1 MHEKRSR
8 WLILALLTAVEFLVF
23 LDIAIVN
30 IALPAMRADLGMTEG
45 QLAWVVTAY
54 QLVFGGFLVLGGRA
68 SDTRGRRRVYLT
80 GLILFT
86 VGSLGAALATGP
98 AVLIIA
104 RGVQGLGAAALVP
117 TALAMMQAVFAGTS
131 EYNRAFGIWGAMRS
145 AGASSGVAIG
155 GILTQVAGWPSVF
168 LINVPLCLL
177 VLVLGWRVLPHD
189 EPGTGRRLDT
199 GGAVLITGGLLLVVA
214 AFGEGGGFTWI
225 HAAVLV
231 GGLVLLAL
239 FPMVEARVADP
250 LVPLRLFRSAT
261 VNGALLASFLVGIS
275 HLALF
280 YFLSLHLQQVA
291 GYNAMQAGLAIL
303 PIGLMV
309 VTVATVVLPKLLDR
323 FGDRIVLL
331 IGLTSLTL
339 ALLFYA
345 RLPNDPSFLL
355 DVLPGGILVAFGIPA
370 AFVGV
375 TVPAMRA
382 VQPAD
387 SGVTSALVN
396 TVQRLGGGVGVVAL
410 TALGTALAGQP
421 VGAQVHPDTFR
432 IGLLAAAAVTALA
445 IVAAAVMLPR
455 RTPAPAPAT
464 QSDDTTGPAPTAST
478 ESPTADTTESP
489 SADTTESPTAG
500 SGDIIEPSATD
511 HGAGDTDDV
520 KNQVAQQTGGRS

>member
-1 MHEKRSR
+1 MHEKRDR
-8 WLILALLTAVEFLVF
+8 WLILGLLTAVEFLVF

-30 IALPAMRADLGMTEG
+30 IALPSMRSDLGMTEG

-80 GLILFT
+80 GLVLFT
-86 VGSLGAALATGP
+86 VGSLVAALATGP
-98 AVLIIA
+98 LVLIAA

-117 TALAMMQAVFAGTS
+117 TALAMMQTVFGGTP

-145 AGASSGVAIG
+145 AGASSGVALG
-155 GILTQVAGWPSVF
+155 GILTQLAGWPSVF

-177 VLVLGWRVLPHD
+177 VLVLGWRVLPRD
-189 EPGTGRRLDT
+189 EPGTGRRLDA
-199 GGAVLITGGLLLVVA
+199 GGATLITLGMLLVVA
-214 AFGEGGGFTWI
+214 AFGEGGGGFTWL
-225 HAAVLV
+225 HAGALI
-231 GGLVLLAL
+231 GGLALLAL
-239 FPMVEARVADP
+239 FPMVESRVADP
-250 LVPLRLFRSAT
+250 LVPLRLFRSRA
-261 VNGALLASFLVGIS
+261 VNGSLLASFLVGIS

-291 GYNAMQAGLAIL
+291 GYNALEAGLAIL

-309 VTVATVVLPKLLDR
+309 VTVATVVLPRMLDR
-323 FGDRIVLL
+323 FGPRGVLL

-339 ALLFYA
+339 ALLYYA
-345 RLPNDPSFLL
+345 RVPDDPNFLI

-396 TVQRLGGGVGVVAL
+396 TVQRLGGGVGVVVL
-410 TALGTALAGQP
+410 TALGTALAGQSTAP
-421 VGAQVHPDTFR
+421 GAPIDHDTFR
-432 IGLLAAAAVTALA
+432 IGLVGAAVVNLLAL
-445 IVAAAVMLPR
+445 VAAALLLPK
-455 RTPAPAPAT
+455 PAPQPA
-464 QSDDTTGPAPTAST
+464 TGPAGGTDGDA
-478 ESPTADTTESP
+478 TT
-489 SADTTESPTAG
+489 DR
-500 SGDIIEPSATD
+500 DATPP
-511 HGAGDTDDV
+511 GDTGPDATVTGTGDPADDDHDHAATTV
-520 KNQVAQQTGGRS
+520 PAAQQTGGRP